1 LPKVLPFREFGFDDR
16 VFGWERNYSLL
27 SGDFLIHISPIS
39 DLFREQHERATGA
52 AEKTTTSEELGMT
65 EWG

>member
-1 LPKVLPFREFGFDDR
+1 